1 MRRKPAGHAGR
12 HSHMLRRWT
21 FVQTVGRQT
30 RRVLVAGGLA
40 LAALLMSLPLPSAPA
55 GGATPAAAAT
65 LPAFSSSVSTIS
77 ATLATRMRY
86 SWRTGC
92 PVPRS
97 DLRYLRMTYFGFDG
111 LAHRGEMVVHRTAAP
126 KIISIFRRAY
136 NARFPIY
143 RMRLVDDYR
152 GSDDASMAA
161 NNTSAFNCR
170 RTSGRTAWSQHSYG
184 RAVDINPVQNPYVSG
199 GVVEPPAGKAYV
211 TRSPLR
217 KGMVTWTVRD
227 AFADIGWYW
236 GGNWRYSKDYQHFS
250 SNNR

>member
-1 MRRKPAGHAGR
+1 MQAI
-12 HSHMLRRWT
+12 
-21 FVQTVGRQT
+21 GRQA
-30 RRVLVAGGLA
+30 RRALVGGVLA

-86 SWRTGC
+86 SWRAGC

-97 DLRYLRMTYFGFDG
+97 DLRYLRMTYVGFDG
-111 LAHRGEMVVHRTAAP
+111 LAHRGEMVVHRTAAL
-126 KIISIFRRAY
+126 KVISVFRRAY

-170 RTSGRTAWSQHSYG
+170 RTSGGTAWSQHSYG
-184 RAVDINPVQNPYVSG
+184 RAIDINPVQNPYVAG

-217 KGMVTWTVRD
+217 KGMVTWTVPR
-227 AFADIGWYW
+227 
-236 GGNWRYSKDYQHFS
+236 RV
-250 SNNR
+250 R

>member
-1 MRRKPAGHAGR
+1 MQAI
-12 HSHMLRRWT
+12 
-21 FVQTVGRQT
+21 GRQA
-30 RRVLVAGGLA
+30 RRALVGGLLA
-40 LAALLMSLPLPSAPA
+40 LTALLMSLPLASAPA

-65 LPAFSSSVSTIS
+65 LPAFSSSVRTID
-77 ATLATRMRY
+77 ATLAARMRY
-86 SWRTGC
+86 SWRSGC

-97 DLRYLRMTYFGFDG
+97 DLRYLRMTYLGFDG
-111 LAHRGEMVVHRTAAP
+111 VAHSGEMVVHRTAAT
-126 KIISIFRRAY
+126 KVISVFRRAY
-136 NARFPIY
+136 VARFPIA
-143 RMRLVDDYR
+143 RMRLVDVYR

-170 RTSGRTAWSQHSYG
+170 RTSGGTAWSQHSYG
-184 RAVDINPVQNPYVSG
+184 RAIDINPVQNPYVAR

>member
-1 MRRKPAGHAGR
+1 MQPVARQARRA
-12 HSHMLRRWT
+12 L
-21 FVQTVGRQT
+21 VGAT
-30 RRVLVAGGLA
+30 LA
-40 LAALLMSLPLPSAPA
+40 LAALLMSLPLPSAPS

-86 SWRTGC
+86 SWRAGC

-111 LAHRGEMVVHRTAAP
+111 LAHRGELVVHRTAAP
-126 KIISIFRRAY
+126 KIISVFRRAY

-170 RTSGRTAWSQHSYG
+170 RVTGGSSLSQHSYG
-184 RAVDINPVQNPYVSG
+184 TAIDLNPVQ
-199 GVVEPPAGKAYV
+199 K
-211 TRSPLR
+211 
-217 KGMVTWTVRD
+217 
-227 AFADIGWYW
+227 IG
-236 GGNWRYSKDYQHFS
+236 RASC
-250 SNNR
+250 RERV

>member
-1 MRRKPAGHAGR
+1 MQTMGR
-12 HSHMLRRWT
+12 HGRRALISG
-21 FVQTVGRQT
+21 V
-30 RRVLVAGGLA
+30 LA
-40 LAALLMSLPLPSAPA
+40 LTALISLPLQVAPA
-55 GGATPAAAAT
+55 GGATPTAAAT
-65 LPAFSSSVSTIS
+65 LPAFSSSVSTIN

-86 SWRTGC
+86 SWRAGC

-97 DLRYLRMTYFGFDG
+97 DLRYLRMTYLGFDG
-111 LAHRGEMVVHRTAAP
+111 VAHRGEMVVNRTAVT
-126 KIISIFRRAY
+126 KIISVFRRAY

-170 RTSGRTAWSQHSYG
+170 RTSGGTAWSQHSYG
-184 RAVDINPVQNPYVSG
+184 RAVDINPVQNPYVAR

>member
-1 MRRKPAGHAGR
+1 MQAIARKVRLA
-12 HSHMLRRWT
+12 L
-21 FVQTVGRQT
+21 VGG
-30 RRVLVAGGLA
+30 VLA
-40 LAALLMSLPLPSAPA
+40 LAALLVGLPLPSAPA
-55 GGATPAAAAT
+55 GGATPATAAT

-86 SWRTGC
+86 SWRSGC

-97 DLRYLRMTYFGFDG
+97 DLRYLRMTYLGFDG
-111 LAHRGEMVVHRTAAP
+111 AAHRGEMVVHRTAAP
-126 KIISIFRRAY
+126 KIISVFRRAY

-170 RTSGRTAWSQHSYG
+170 RTSGGTAWSQHSYG
-184 RAVDINPVQNPYVSG
+184 RAVDINPVQNPYVAR
-199 GVVEPPAGKAYV
+199 GVVEPPAGKSYV